1 MGFIKYKRYFRL
13 SIIRNII
20 YYFFN
25 LFLFFL
31 VIFLLCNLI
40 LDKENTTKIF
50 RFNFSRVSSDSML
63 PKMRV
68 DDIVFFTLL
77 DEDKCKLLKTSN
89 PGKLDGDIIIFKADS
104 SEFAYLKDSF
114 IIHRVVFN
122 NTQEKYVTTKGD
134 NNSFVQKFE
143 EKIPYHN
150 VFYKYSF
157 KIPYEI
163 TYILIWS
170 MILLLFYFIIFDESS
185 SNDNLV

>member
-89 PGKLDGDIIIFKADS
+89 PGKLDGDIIIFKEDS
-104 SEFAYLKDSF
+104 
-114 IIHRVVFN
+114 
-122 NTQEKYVTTKGD
+122 
-134 NNSFVQKFE
+134 
-143 EKIPYHN
+143 
-150 VFYKYSF
+150 
-157 KIPYEI
+157 
-163 TYILIWS
+163 
-170 MILLLFYFIIFDESS
+170 
-185 SNDNLV
+185 